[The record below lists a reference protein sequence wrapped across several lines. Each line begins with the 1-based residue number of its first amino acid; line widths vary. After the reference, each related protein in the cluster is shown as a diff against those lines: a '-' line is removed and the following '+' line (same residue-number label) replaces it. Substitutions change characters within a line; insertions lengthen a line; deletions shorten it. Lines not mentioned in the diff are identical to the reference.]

1 MKRIVIRASKRDL
14 FKRFP
19 NKKFP
24 TNRLMYQ
31 LYKEYFDQVWPS
43 SAKNFRE
50 TLHSRAK
57 PTKKSVKKVGMK
69 TPTSVKVVFSDETM
83 LELNSKGKVFV
94 RRLSTT
100 RLDSRFFEKLFS
112 FSTIVDGLRCIRSN
126 GDTLLI
132 PIKKQGGFR

>member
-57 PTKKSVKKVGMK
+57 PTKEVCEKSWYENANFCK
-69 TPTSVKVVFSDETM
+69 
-83 LELNSKGKVFV
+83 
-94 RRLSTT
+94 
-100 RLDSRFFEKLFS
+100 SRFFGR
-112 FSTIVDGLRCIRSN
+112 DYA
-126 GDTLLI
+126 
-132 PIKKQGGFR
+132 